1 MNVFAVMTDGGDGGA
16 SRADL
21 TGDWEDVRLGS
32 GGGGFSWTLM
42 HSLSSSPSNI
52 VSMARFLDR
61 VGEWDCERSRGGVF
75 ALVVVVVVVVVVME
89 MDDFVMVETSGGE
102 GFPSVCDSSSSS
114 VMSLCSNSSSSDSGE
129 SAIII
134 VVIVFSLSLLLLFCG
149 DVDSIL
155 PPHLPVR
162 IFPTVANSRRL

>member
-1 MNVFAVMTDGGDGGA
+1 MNVFAVMTDGGEGGA

-21 TGDWEDVRLGS
+21 TGDWEDVRWGS

-52 VSMARFLDR
+52 VSMARFFDR
-61 VGEWDCERSRGGVF
+61 VGEWDCDRSRGGVF
-75 ALVVVVVVVVVVME
+75 ALDVVVVVVVME

-114 VMSLCSNSSSSDSGE
+114 VMSLCNNSSSSDSGE
-129 SAIII
+129 SGMII
-134 VVIVFSLSLLLLFCG
+134 VVIVFSFSLLLLFCG

-162 IFPTVANSRRL
+162 IFPTVAK